1 MGEARGGISGLAV
14 AMAGL
19 GVYLV
24 YAGIRNV
31 PFVDGLREL
40 ATGRVPTPRPVAPTQ
55 VGFTGT
61 AAGSIV
67 GGAAGEAIGSGIP
80 ESSGSGK
87 YDLGPVKAHV
97 RAAAEELG
105 PRFGIK
111 RIGGWRVQADGDHPR
126 GLALDFMTTSGTAL
140 ANFLVANHS
149 RYRISYVIWN
159 RRIWNQARAGEGW
172 RTYTGTSNPHTDHV
186 HASFLP

>member
-1 MGEARGGISGLAV
+1 MSGARGGGISGLAV

-40 ATGRVPTPRPVAPTQ
+40 ATGRVPTPRPATPTA
-55 VGFTGT
+55 VSFNTG
-61 AAGSIV
+61 AAGSAAGAVV
-67 GGAAGEAIGSGIP
+67 GGAVG
-80 ESSGSGK
+80 GSGK

-111 RIGGWRVQADGDHPR
+111 TIGGWRVQADGDHPR
-126 GLALDFMTTSGTAL
+126 GLALDFMTRTGQAL
-140 ANFLVANHS
+140 ADFLVANHA
-149 RYRISYVIWN
+149 RYKISYVIWN